1 MPIVRVE
8 MWPGRTKEIK
18 RKVAREVT
26 DVITKNMGCPEEA
39 VMVVFDE
46 RPQENW
52 ANGGELHCDLN
63 KK

>member
-1 MPIVRVE
+1 MPIVRIE

-18 RKVAREVT
+18 KKLVRDIT
-26 DVITKNMGCPEEA
+26 DVLIKDLGCPEESIMI
-39 VMVVFDE
+39 VMDE

-52 ANGGELHCDLN
+52 ANGGDLHCDLY